1 MCWALPII
9 FVIETLKNK
18 LGLQEKIINTMTLGL
33 IVRNIRILNY
43 MLELKDFR
51 MIVETFKKFSS
62 PFAAMM
68 LTLYCIM
75 FIFAVIGIYFF
86 NGTIT
91 RLSMLESDTDYMYMM
106 MNFNDFWC
114 AMLTLFHISVEN
126 NWNETTAM
134 YVDILGSNWP
144 RVYFIA
150 YWIITVL
157 IMLNIVISFVLE
169 IYDTV
174 GDEILSS
181 HLKLSYTKSLMQMFP
196 NDDDFID
203 YL

>member
-1 MCWALPII
+1 
-9 FVIETLKNK
+9 
-18 LGLQEKIINTMTLGL
+18 MTLGL

-106 MNFNDFWC
+106 MN
-114 AMLTLFHISVEN
+114 
-126 NWNETTAM
+126 
-134 YVDILGSNWP
+134 
-144 RVYFIA
+144 
-150 YWIITVL
+150 
-157 IMLNIVISFVLE
+157 
-169 IYDTV
+169 
-174 GDEILSS
+174 
-181 HLKLSYTKSLMQMFP
+181 
-196 NDDDFID
+196 
-203 YL
+203 